1 MQIDPTFG
9 RQPAEKNDLGGS
21 DTASLPSVEPSP
33 VDLSGPTAGW
43 SGGRAVHSESGSQ
56 ESWSLETLEADIAAV
71 GSAMETVDR
80 IVAGVT
86 SGEGSVGSAAAEIA
100 AVVSRERFGTPGS
113 ATS

>member
-9 RQPAEKNDLGGS
+9 RQPAEKHDLGGS
-21 DTASLPSVEPSP
+21 E
-33 VDLSGPTAGW
+33 
-43 SGGRAVHSESGSQ
+43 

-100 AVVSRERFGTPGS
+100 AVVSHERFATPGS
-113 ATS
+113 VIS